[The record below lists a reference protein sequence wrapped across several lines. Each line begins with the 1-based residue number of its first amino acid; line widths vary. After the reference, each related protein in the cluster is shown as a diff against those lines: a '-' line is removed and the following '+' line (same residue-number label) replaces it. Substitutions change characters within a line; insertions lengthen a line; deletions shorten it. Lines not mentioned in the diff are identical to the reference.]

1 MQIGSHPL
9 KNNLLLAPMAGIT
22 DRPFREICKRWG
34 AGMTVSE
41 MVSSK
46 PELRNTRRSK
56 LKTDQFETTA
66 PRSVQIV
73 GADPRQMGDA
83 ARYNADCG
91 AQIIDVN
98 MGCPAKKV
106 CNVAA
111 GSALMKDERLVAK
124 ILDTVV
130 NAVNIPVTLKI
141 RTGWDRVCRNAVAI
155 AKIAE
160 SSGIQ
165 AITVHGRTRTCQ
177 YKGEAEYDTIKTV
190 KRNITIP
197 VIANGDI
204 DSPEKAKFV
213 LDYTGADGIMV
224 GRGAQGRPWIFR
236 SIAHFLNDGH
246 HLPQPRITDVHATM
260 IQHLMGLYELY
271 GPTAGARI
279 ARKHIRWYLNQ
290 LPALTQTPISHLA
303 TDVGK
308 KSRLCIPKMLFQVES
323 PEQQLGM
330 IDSVFDQYRIAA

>member
-1 MQIGSHPL
+1 MHIGCHTL
-9 KNNLLLAPMAGIT
+9 DNNLFLAPMAGIT

-34 AGMTVSE
+34 AGFTVSE

-46 PELRNTRRSK
+46 PELRHTKRSK
-56 LKTDQFETTA
+56 LKINKLDASEPCA
-66 PRSVQIV
+66 VQIV
-73 GADPRQMGDA
+73 GADPYQMGDA

-91 AQIIDVN
+91 AQIIDIN

-124 ILDTVV
+124 ILDSVV
-130 NAVNIPVTLKI
+130 KAVNIPVTLKI
-141 RTGWDRVCRNAVAI
+141 RTGWDLLCRNAVAI

-165 AITVHGRTRTCQ
+165 TITVHGRTRACQ
-177 YKGEAEYDTIKTV
+177 YKGKAEYDTIKAV
-190 KRNITIP
+190 KKNVNIP

-204 DSPEKAKFV
+204 ESPEKAKFV

-224 GRGAQGRPWIFR
+224 GRGAQGQPWIFQ
-236 SIAHFLNDGH
+236 SIAHFLRYGRP
-246 HLPQPRITDVHATM
+246 LPQPHFTDVHSTM
-260 IQHLMGLYELY
+260 IQHLTGLYELY
-271 GPTAGARI
+271 GATSGARI

-290 LPALTQTPISHLA
+290 LAQPPSSQRDISL
-303 TDVGK
+303 GNK
-308 KSRLCIPKMLFQVES
+308 FQLCIPKILFQVDS
-323 PEQQLGM
+323 PEQQLG
-330 IDSVFDQYRIAA
+330 IINSLFNKYRIAT